1 MSPALL
7 LAALLAAPVAPP
19 APAAPR
25 AVAPPSS
32 EAARADRI
40 EALLGS
46 IDVAATPEEWRALGP
61 AAVPALERLARDP
74 GDFPSRR
81 ARALQGLSFLG
92 GAAARQALVDL
103 SRDDALPFSVRAS
116 AIEGAGRLLPP
127 AELVRELQPALTA
140 SRHRAVR
147 AVAAEVLAA
156 RAPAQGCGALRAQV
170 AREPAAGRAVF
181 WRAASGCAE
190 QGR

>member
-7 LAALLAAPVAPP
+7 LAALLAAPVAMP

-46 IDVAATPEEWRALGP
+46 IDVAAAPEDWRALGP
-61 AAVPALERLARDP
+61 EAVPTLEKLAREP
-74 GDFPSRR
+74 GEFPSRR

-92 GAAARQALVDL
+92 GAAAQRAVVEL
-103 SRDDALPFSVRAS
+103 SRDEALAFSVRAS
-116 AIEGAGRLLPP
+116 ALEGAGRLLAP
-127 AELVRELQPALTA
+127 AELARELQPALTA
-140 SRHRAVR
+140 SRHRSVR
-147 AVAAEVLAA
+147 AVAAEVLAQ
-156 RAPAQGCGALRAQV
+156 RAPAQGCGPLRAQM
-170 AREPAAGRAVF
+170 AREPADARGAFQRATGMCGALGR
-181 WRAASGCAE
+181 
-190 QGR
+190 